1 MSPLTGRT
9 MEFALTE
16 EHLMIRDSAREF
28 AERSLRPHAAR
39 LDAAEEYP
47 VDAMKEAAEHGFL
60 GLTVPEQYG
69 GAGLGNLH
77 ASILLEEINA
87 ADPSVGVTIS
97 VHMSLFCSMLTKHGT
112 DFQKGKYLPLLA
124 SGELIGAYC
133 LTEPNAGSDAA
144 AVATKAI
151 KVDGGYKITGTK
163 SWITTGAYAGLFVVY
178 AVTDPDAR
186 KGSGMSAFI
195 VEATYDGVKVGK
207 KESKMG
213 LRASSTTEII
223 LDDVF
228 VPEENVIGE
237 LNKGFSIALDTLDGG
252 RIGIASQA
260 VGIHRACLEASIKY
274 AGEREQF
281 GKPINRFQAIAFMLA
296 DMATDLEAARL
307 LVHKAA
313 WLRDNSMP
321 CTKECS
327 MAKLFSSR
335 ACNKAAQDAV
345 QIHGGAG
352 YTKEFDVERYFRDAR
367 ITEIYEGVTDVQ
379 RIVISRNL

>member
-1 MSPLTGRT
+1 MD
-9 MEFALTE
+9 FALTE

-28 AERSLRPHAAR
+28 AERSLRPNAAR
-39 LDAAEEYP
+39 LDTTEEFP
-47 VDAMKEAAEHGFL
+47 VDAIKEAAEHGFL
-60 GLTVPEQYG
+60 GLTVPEEYG

-97 VHMSLFCSMLTKHGT
+97 VHMSLFCSMLAKHGT
-112 DFQKGKYLPLLA
+112 DQQKSKYLPLLA

-144 AVATKAI
+144 AVITKAV
-151 KVDGGYKITGTK
+151 KVDGGYTLTGTK
-163 SWITTGAYAGLFVVY
+163 SWVTTGAHAGLFVVY
-178 AVTDPDAR
+178 AVTDLDAP
-186 KGSGMSAFI
+186 KGKGMSAFI
-195 VEATYDGVKVGK
+195 VEAAYDGVSAGK
-207 KESKMG
+207 KEEKMG

-228 VPEENVIGE
+228 VPEENVVGE
-237 LNKGFSIALDTLDGG
+237 LNKGFNIALDTLDGG

-260 VGIHRACLEASIKY
+260 VGIHRACLEASVKY
-274 AGEREQF
+274 AGQREQF
-281 GKPINRFQAIAFMLA
+281 GKPINRFQAIAFMMA
-296 DMATDLEAARL
+296 DMATNLDAARL

-313 WLRDNSMP
+313 WLRDNGLP

-335 ACNKAAQDAV
+335 VCNKAAQDAV

>member
-1 MSPLTGRT
+1 
-9 MEFALTE
+9 
-16 EHLMIRDSAREF
+16 
-28 AERSLRPHAAR
+28 
-39 LDAAEEYP
+39 
-47 VDAMKEAAEHGFL
+47 
-60 GLTVPEQYG
+60 
-69 GAGLGNLH
+69 
-77 ASILLEEINA
+77 
-87 ADPSVGVTIS
+87 
-97 VHMSLFCSMLTKHGT
+97 MLAKHGT
-112 DFQKGKYLPLLA
+112 DFQKEKYLPLLA

-195 VEATYDGVKVGK
+195 VEAIYDGVKVGK

-228 VPEENVIGE
+228 VPEENVVGE

-313 WLRDNSMP
+313 WLRDNSMS

-327 MAKLFSSR
+327 MAKLFASR

-367 ITEIYEGVTDVQ
+367 ITEIYEGVTDIQ